1 MDLGASKLQKIAKT
15 LAFVSLFAPMGA
27 YALGIGEI
35 RLHSALNEALN
46 AEIPLVTSDVD
57 ELSDIRVSLASP
69 EAFQRANIDRTYLLS
84 RLRFNLK
91 KKPDGSHVISVSSK
105 ETVSEPILNFMV
117 EIYWPQGRMQREFT
131 VLLDPPDSFQEADAP
146 SEELPETEIDGR
158 SRDQPDFS
166 PAPQEPAPQ
175 ESGRSRPRPVARKSR
190 GNPVTQTE
198 PETPASGTRYG
209 PVSQNETLWG
219 IAKRFQDPNLSQRQL
234 LDAIY
239 QANPQAFYQANIN
252 ALKAGAT
259 LVIPGQAKPIESA
272 SSQDSYRPRRDT
284 RNMVSANKKRSTEPT
299 LAKSEEEP
307 GTQGQLQLL
316 APSEGK
322 SLNESATSGKRGKSK
337 GGKSKE
343 DLALELADTAKQEN
357 ENFRKRLDDMEKQFS
372 SMQKLL
378 SLKDEQ
384 IAALQARQKPMGKE
398 GQAPALGSIEPF
410 APPVTASLIT
420 PDKPTPPPLTEVAKP
435 PLGAPLTKAQ
445 EPSQATQATAPPPP
459 VVAPSPT
466 ANTLPTRRPD
476 EAAKIMP
483 PPRVASTSPAK
494 PQSTQPTVPPS
505 SEEEG
510 FLRTLSQPYFLIGGA
525 TGLSLLFLL
534 WQFKRRRNAMIGDAE
549 SILTLTDKEKTVQPK
564 AAVAPEPVNI
574 APTFAEPSPAFR
586 SSFLSEFS
594 PSDFDALGGEMV
606 DVDPISEADVY
617 LAYSRYKQAEDLI
630 INAIKQNPE
639 RDEFRLKLL
648 EIHYATENAQAFSA
662 YAEELAPTHK
672 DAKPEF
678 WDKVSEMG
686 RELCHGNPLFSDNTP
701 KPAGMPLPVESPAP
715 AKAPTQAQNDINL
728 FNAEEDDVESYAY
741 PAPPPIVAEKP
752 TAPADDDQSSV
763 VAYDFFSTEEMGAG
777 SIRETQDKLSKTQAL
792 DFDLMDID
800 NTVSFDN
807 AITYPPVDEIE
818 VPEESME
825 EILAKLGVMSES
837 ESKKLSSTKG
847 QSNRL
852 NDKAAVDQDDEA
864 YQFSLEDAKAT
875 EPLEEENEI
884 ATRLDLAKAYYDLGD
899 AVTARGILEHII
911 HVGNSAQQEEAN
923 SLLEKLHSKE

>member
-1 MDLGASKLQKIAKT
+1 MQKIAKT
-15 LAFVSLFAPMGA
+15 LAFISLFAPIGA
-27 YALGIGEI
+27 DALGIGEI
-35 RLHSALNEALN
+35 RLLSALNESLN
-46 AEIPLVTSDVD
+46 AEIPLVTSDAD

-84 RLRFNLK
+84 RLRFNIK
-91 KKPDGSHVISVSSK
+91 KKPDGSHIISVSSK
-105 ETVSEPILNFMV
+105 ETVSEPILNFMI
-117 EIYWPQGRMQREFT
+117 EIFWPQGSMQREFT

-146 SEELPETEIDGR
+146 SEELPETESDGR
-158 SRDQPDFS
+158 SRNQPDFH
-166 PAPQEPAPQ
+166 PALQEPAPQ
-175 ESGRSRPRPVARKSR
+175 ESGRSRPRPIARKGR
-190 GNPVTQTE
+190 GNPVAKTE

-219 IAKRFQDPNLSQRQL
+219 IAKRFQDPNLSQRQM

-259 LVIPGQAKPIESA
+259 LIIPGQAKPIEST
-272 SSQDSYRPRRDT
+272 SSEDGYRPRRDT
-284 RNMVSANKKRSTEPT
+284 RSMVSANKKRSAEPALT
-299 LAKSEEEP
+299 KSEEESA
-307 GTQGQLQLL
+307 TQGQLQLL

-322 SLNESATSGKRGKSK
+322 SLDESATSGKRVKTK

-357 ENFRKRLDDMEKQFS
+357 ESFRKRLDDMEKQFS

-384 IAALQARQKPMGKE
+384 IALLQGRQKPVGKE
-398 GQAPALGSIEPF
+398 GQTPALGSIAPIASPATTNLMSPVKPT
-410 APPVTASLIT
+410 APPLAET
-420 PDKPTPPPLTEVAKP
+420 AKP
-435 PLGAPLTKAQ
+435 PLSAPLTKAQ
-445 EPSQATQATAPPPP
+445 EAPQAVPVTTPPPV

-466 ANTLPTRRPD
+466 PPIRQPD
-476 EAAKIMP
+476 EAARMMS
-483 PPRVASTSPAK
+483 PPRVASTRPAK
-494 PQSTQPTVPPS
+494 PQPTQATTPASPKQQ
-505 SEEEG
+505 EEG
-510 FLRTLSQPYFLIGGA
+510 FLNGILSQPYYLIGGA

-549 SILTLTDKEKTVQPK
+549 SILTLSDKEKVVQPK

-701 KPAGMPLPVESPAP
+701 KPAGMPSPVASPTP
-715 AKAPTQAQNDINL
+715 AKAPTQAEDDINL
-728 FNAEEDDVESYAY
+728 FNAEEDEVESYAY
-741 PAPPPIVAEKP
+741 QPTPPLPIVAEKP
-752 TAPADDDQSSV
+752 KAPTDDDPSSV
-763 VAYDFFSTEEMGAG
+763 VAYDFFSAEETEAS
-777 SIRETQDKLSKTQAL
+777 SIRETQDKLSKTSGL

-807 AITYPPVDEIE
+807 AISYPPADEIE

-825 EILAKLGVMSES
+825 EILAKLGIMSES
-837 ESKKLSSTKG
+837 ESKKSSNLEGKSG
-847 QSNRL
+847 LQSE
-852 NDKAAVDQDDEA
+852 KASADPDDDA
-864 YQFSLEDAKAT
+864 YQFSVDAKAA

-884 ATRLDLAKAYYDLGD
+884 STRLDLAKAYYDLGD
-899 AVTARGILEHII
+899 AVTARGILDHVIR
-911 HVGNSAQQEEAN
+911 VGNVDQQKEAN
-923 SLLEKLHSKE
+923 LLLEKLGTKE